1 MKLSLIMFLVKALEV
16 LGLVFVI
23 GMLFNL
29 ILDVVI
35 IAPIHNRAAQKKK
48 LEMMDLLL
56 QKVKNGEV
64 EIEADEVE
72 EEVEE

>member
-1 MKLSLIMFLVKALEV
+1 MDLIMFLIKALEV
-16 LGLVFVI
+16 LGLIFVI
-23 GMLFNL
+23 GILFNL

-35 IAPIHNRAAQKKK
+35 IQPIHNRAANKKK
-48 LEMMDLLL
+48 LEMMDLLM

-64 EIEADEVE
+64 EIEADEIK

>member
-1 MKLSLIMFLVKALEV
+1 MDLIMFLVKALEV
-16 LGLVFVI
+16 LGLIFVI
-23 GMLFNL
+23 GILFNL

-35 IAPIHNRAAQKKK
+35 IQPIHNRAANKKK
-48 LEMMDLLL
+48 LEMMDLLM

-64 EIEADEVE
+64 EIEADEIK